1 MPFHAHV
8 QAFEAEIQIIRALR
22 GLDRAEIAHELDGR
36 LCDIRTRKAEALGI
50 CHAMIA
56 LVGRAQAGV
65 FVRVFR
71 PVEAPGV
78 DDRTADGARA
88 AVHILGRR
96 VYDDIRAPFKRA
108 AVDGRGERV
117 VHDQGNAVP
126 VRGSREFFDIQ
137 NGQRRVCD
145 RLAVHGLC
153 VGAEGGVQFLS
164 GAVGVDERDL
174 NAHALHGDGEEVE
187 AAAVNARR
195 TDQMVARADDIEHGE
210 EDGGL
215 PTMLKQYDYQCAC
228 KTGTG
233 EWADHDGYAWFA
245 MYAPYDN
252 PKYVVTCVITEGGA
266 GADAAAPIAA
276 AVMDGCIKLGDGTIS
291 GDPAVIEEVTEI
303 IEYAGTGAGRV
314 D

>member
-78 DDRTADGARA
+78 DDRTADGARV

-215 PTMLKQYDYQCAC
+215 PGGCQHGGCAALKRGD
-228 KTGTG
+228 TRR
-233 EWADHDGYAWFA
+233 DG
-245 MYAPYDN
+245 
-252 PKYVVTCVITEGGA
+252 VVCRVLQA
-266 GADAAAPIAA
+266 GIEIAA
-276 AVMDGCIKLGDGTIS
+276 GLQIEQPAHFGAALVFERGALDDGDLAGFAVFRAVARLYAARTESKLCHGVLLS
-291 GDPAVIEEVTEI
+291 GVKL
-303 IEYAGTGAGRV
+303 
-314 D
+314 